1 MKIVYIARSAIPSR
15 DANSIHVMKMCQA
28 FADNGHEV
36 IFLLP
41 DRSRGCEPGV
51 SDIYAYYGV
60 KRNFQIRKFEYQHLK
75 VKFVSQIR
83 QMQKSL
89 HELDPDLVYGRCFLG
104 CTIACLSGYKTIYE
118 SHLPLWRSGNIK
130 KLWFSLVTRNR
141 NFKRLVVISEA
152 LKTLYSKEKIIGK
165 DKLFVAHDGA
175 DSIDDFQSKAELS
188 GEKERLHVGYSGHL
202 YQGKGIEV
210 IAGVAPLLRE
220 VNFHIIGGKEND
232 IAYWKSRINGD
243 NVFFY
248 GFKNQSELPKYLN
261 SFDICLLPNQKIV
274 LPCGKRDE
282 KRNISDFTSPLKMF
296 EYMAHRK
303 AIISSDLPVL
313 REVLNESNAL
323 LVQCDDFQQW
333 ADAITALQD
342 KNKREAIAQQA
353 YEDFMTSYTWKIRA
367 EQVLMNVTG

>member
-41 DRSRGCEPGV
+41 DRSSGCEPGIN
-51 SDIYAYYGV
+51 DIYAYYGV

-152 LKTLYSKEKIIGK
+152 LKTLYSNENIISQ

-175 DSIDDFQSKAELS
+175 DKVIDFQSKAELS

-202 YQGKGIEV
+202 YQGKGVEV
-210 IAGVAPLLRE
+210 IAGVAPLMTE

-232 IAYWKSRINGD
+232 IAYWKLVIKGD

-248 GFKNQSELPKYLN
+248 GFKNQTELPKYLN
-261 SFDICLLPNQKIV
+261 SFDICLLPNQKVV

-296 EYMAHRK
+296 EYMAHKK

-367 EQVLMNVTG
+367 EQVLSNVIK

>member
-41 DRSRGCEPGV
+41 DRSSGCEPGI

-152 LKTLYSKEKIIGK
+152 LKTLYSNENIISQ

-175 DSIDDFQSKAELS
+175 DKVIDFQSKAELS

-202 YQGKGIEV
+202 YQGKGVEV
-210 IAGVAPLLRE
+210 IAGVAPLMTE

-232 IAYWKSRINGD
+232 IAYWKSVIKSD

-248 GFKNQSELPKYLN
+248 GFKNQTELPKYLN
-261 SFDICLLPNQKIV
+261 SFDICLLPNQKVV

-296 EYMAHRK
+296 EYMAHKK

-367 EQVLMNVTG
+367 EQVLSNVTG